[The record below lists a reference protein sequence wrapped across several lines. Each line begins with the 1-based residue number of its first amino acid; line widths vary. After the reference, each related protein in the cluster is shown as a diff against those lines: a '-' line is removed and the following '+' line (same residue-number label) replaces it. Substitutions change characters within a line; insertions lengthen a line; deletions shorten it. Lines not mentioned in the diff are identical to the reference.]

1 MASNGPPPKLNDV
14 PALPG
19 VPVRKE
25 SSTKQVRKVESAKE
39 VEEMV
44 VTGLVVGCVWGQ

>member
-19 VPVRKE
+19 APLRKE
-25 SSTKQVRKVESAKE
+25 LSIKPVRKVESAKE

-44 VTGLVVGCVWGQ
+44 VTGLVVGCFWGQ